1 MQHEWQ
7 RWLDANISPIIA
19 KWINDELGL
28 AARSAYTL
36 ELLYNTDLEIY
47 HQARS
52 SGKVVLI
59 SKDTDFSE
67 IITRLGAPPKLI
79 NIKIGNCDNR
89 QLWSMLKSHLI
100 QLITL
105 LSSTDIDI
113 VDFE

>member
-7 RWLDANISPIIA
+7 IWLDANISPIIA
-19 KWINDELGL
+19 KWIKDELGL
-28 AARSAYTL
+28 AVKSAYTL
-36 ELLYNTDLEIY
+36 ELLYSTDLEIY
-47 HQARS
+47 HHARS
-52 SGKVVLI
+52 SGRIILI

-89 QLWSMLKSHLI
+89 QLWSILKSHL
-100 QLITL
+100 LRLVTL

>member
-7 RWLDANISPIIA
+7 IWLDANISPIIA
-19 KWINDELGL
+19 KWIKDELDL
-28 AARSAYTL
+28 TAKSAYTL

-52 SGKVVLI
+52 WGKIILI

-67 IITRLGAPPKLI
+67 IITRLGGPPKLI

-89 QLWSMLKSHLI
+89 QLWSVLKSHL
-100 QLITL
+100 LGLVTL